1 MDIKDNSCNEF
12 LHLGRKCRCPGYTEQ
27 VETLGLPQ
35 ARFSSSQ
42 LQQKEN
48 IPYPPH
54 LFLWA
59 LPASLSPL
67 SWDNKNFDIDCFAD
81 FGVIVDIRNPGGG
94 MGETN
99 TDTDQNKK

>member
-1 MDIKDNSCNEF
+1 MDIKDNSCNEIP
-12 LHLGRKCRCPGYTEQ
+12 HLGRKCRCPGYNTQ
-27 VETLGLPQ
+27 VETLDLPQ

-59 LPASLSPL
+59 LPAGLSPL
-67 SWDNKNFDIDCFAD
+67 SWDNKNFDIECSAEFR
-81 FGVIVDIRNPGGG
+81 VTVEIRIPGGG
-94 MGETN
+94 MGEKHR
-99 TDTDQNKK
+99 DIDQNKK